1 MTEAMKTMGAEKMK
15 TEEVCLCHSEAEHA
29 AVVRSLRDTI
39 PCEDEVKEAAELF
52 KAFSDPTRLRIL
64 TTLMKGE
71 ICVCDIADVLG
82 MTQSAISHQLRLLK
96 TARLIRSR
104 REGKT
109 VFYALADSHVMAI
122 LACATD
128 HIRE

>member
-1 MTEAMKTMGAEKMK
+1 MTKSGICA
-15 TEEVCLCHSEAEHA
+15 CHSEEVHE
-29 AVVRSLRDTI
+29 AVVKSLRDSMPAEEEI
-39 PCEDEVKEAAELF
+39 LHAAELF
-52 KAFSDPTRLRIL
+52 KAFADATRLRIL

-96 TARLIRSR
+96 NAHLIRAR

-122 LACATD
+122 LACATE